1 MPLTAIQIR
10 NAHPKTKPYKLSDER
25 GLFLLVQPS
34 GAKLWRFKY
43 RANGAD
49 SAGQPKRVEKKLS
62 IGTFPDVS
70 LKEAREKCD
79 EARRLVASGKDP
91 SEERKRQEHVARV
104 AATNSFRSV
113 ADAYIAKNKRD
124 GLAPATVR
132 KREWFLS
139 LVDRAIGSRPISE
152 IEPWE
157 VLEAVRPYEKARNDE
172 KAHRTLQFVG
182 QVFRFAVANQF
193 AKSDPT
199 RDLRGA
205 LAARKPKHHAAILDP
220 DEFGK
225 LLRAIDGYEGEP
237 VSKIAL
243 KLSALLFVRPGELRH
258 AVWSEVDLDKGVWRI
273 PAEKMKGRIEHVVPL
288 SQQAIE
294 LMLEL
299 RRFRRPGD
307 YVFPSLQSRLR
318 PISENTVNSALRRL
332 GYSNEEMT
340 AHGFRASASTLLN
353 EAGIWSPDAI
363 ERALAH
369 KGRDLIRAAYHRGAH
384 WDERVKMAQWWADYL
399 DTLRCADTSAT
410 NPV

>member
-182 QVFRFAVANQF
+182 HGR
-193 AKSDPT
+193 DHPT
-199 RDLRGA
+199 PGRQ
-205 LAARKPKHHAAILDP
+205 
-220 DEFGK
+220 
-225 LLRAIDGYEGEP
+225 
-237 VSKIAL
+237 
-243 KLSALLFVRPGELRH
+243 KLSPYVMSF
-258 AVWSEVDLDKGVWRI
+258 EV
-273 PAEKMKGRIEHVVPL
+273 
-288 SQQAIE
+288 
-294 LMLEL
+294 
-299 RRFRRPGD
+299 
-307 YVFPSLQSRLR
+307 
-318 PISENTVNSALRRL
+318 
-332 GYSNEEMT
+332 
-340 AHGFRASASTLLN
+340 
-353 EAGIWSPDAI
+353 
-363 ERALAH
+363 
-369 KGRDLIRAAYHRGAH
+369 
-384 WDERVKMAQWWADYL
+384 
-399 DTLRCADTSAT
+399 
-410 NPV
+410 